1 MITDRE
7 KITEKELAM
16 LTKFCNSLGGAQN
29 SSWNLSQALEKMD
42 LAREISLKEQNPAII
57 RSVFKFEICAQ
68 QIIETGMKITRDVV
82 ELQNCERRI
91 LMNQMRTENEAV
103 MIEKWNFI
111 IENLTQEGCPWHYSK
126 NYPK

>member
-1 MITDRE
+1 M
-7 KITEKELAM
+7 TEKDLTM

-42 LAREISLKEQNPAII
+42 LAREISLKEQAPAVN

-68 QIIETGMKITRDVV
+68 RCIEAGMKITRDVV

-91 LMNQMRTENEAV
+91 LMNQMRTENEAI
-103 MIEKWNFI
+103 MIEKWKFI

>member
-7 KITEKELAM
+7 KLSEKELSM

-42 LAREISLKEQNPAII
+42 LARETSLKEQNPAII

-68 QIIETGMKITRDVV
+68 QIIEAGMKITRDVA

-91 LMNQMRTENEAV
+91 LMNQMRTENEAL

-111 IENLTQEGCPWHYSK
+111 IQNLTQEGCPWHYSK